1 MKTVNYYLTAVPVH
15 KLTTLSQLQAMV
27 DYCVKTKKW
36 MILEFHG
43 IDKKDSEEYTEPFC
57 WLEDDFVSLCEYI
70 KSLQDE
76 GKLEVKNPIEMF
88 M

>member
-1 MKTVNYYLTAVPVH
+1 MELT
-15 KLTTLSQLQAMV
+15 KR
-27 DYCVKTKKW
+27 
-36 MILEFHG
+36 ILKN
-43 IDKKDSEEYTEPFC
+43 IQNPSE
-57 WLEDDFVSLCEYI
+57 DHFVSLCEYI

>member
-1 MKTVNYYLTAVPVH
+1 
-15 KLTTLSQLQAMV
+15 
-27 DYCVKTKKW
+27 

-43 IDKKDSEEYTEPFC
+43 IDKKDSKEYTEPFC
-57 WLEDDFVSLCEYI
+57 WLEDHFVSLCEYI